1 MGAGLECEDRYRS
14 SWREGGS
21 AVGGRPTVHDV
32 AKRAGVSIAT
42 VSFAFRRPEQV
53 RPDTRA
59 AVLEAARELGYIPNA
74 AARGLR
80 SGRTGALGL
89 HSFDLL
95 LEQPQASGNRR
106 RALANQPPADLV
118 ALTQDFIPWD
128 AARDEVLADPRA
140 FPLYVDEVQRGFEL
154 ECKSQGRPLLLSSG
168 AERSAIT
175 ETAGRVDGLAVFPGR
190 SAAASLESVSDQMP
204 VVLFSV
210 PPAEDGYH
218 RVMVDNDSG
227 VRALVDHLVDVHHLD
242 DLAFVGALSVADY
255 SERFAAFQAALD
267 ERNLQVPRDVFVDTV
282 LGEGPAFEGLT
293 TRLGSGS
300 LPRALVCASDQIA
313 LAALDLLTEQGV
325 RVPHDVV
332 VTGFDGILAG
342 RLSHPTLT
350 TVRQPMETMGRIAA
364 RLLIE
369 ETAQPSERPRI
380 VRLGTHLIVRE
391 SCGCRP

>member
-1 MGAGLECEDRYRS
+1 M
-14 SWREGGS
+14 
-21 AVGGRPTVHDV
+21 VGGRPTVYDV

-53 RPDTRA
+53 RPDTRE
-59 AVLEAARELGYIPNA
+59 AVLKAAREIGYIPSA
-74 AARGLR
+74 AARGLA

-89 HSFDLL
+89 HSFDLF
-95 LEQPQASGNRR
+95 LEQPQAGGP
-106 RALANQPPADLV
+106 ANTPSTPQPSAPTD
-118 ALTQDFIPWD
+118 LTQSFIPWD
-128 AARDEVLADPRA
+128 AARDETLADPRA

-168 AERSAIT
+168 VETSAIT

-190 SAAASLESVSDQMP
+190 SAAASLAWVSDKMP

-218 RVMVDNDSG
+218 RVMVDNESG
-227 VRALVDHLVDVHHLD
+227 VRALVTHLIDVHHLD
-242 DLAFVGALSVADY
+242 DLGFVGALSVADY
-255 SERFAAFQAALD
+255 SERFAAFQAALA
-267 ERNLQVPRDVFVDTV
+267 ERDLQEPQDVIDGTV
-282 LGEGPAFEGLT
+282 LGEGPAFVDLAA
-293 TRLGSGS
+293 RARSGS
-300 LPRALVCASDQIA
+300 LPQALVCASDQIA
-313 LAALDLLTEQGV
+313 LAVLELLGGQGV
-325 RVPHDVV
+325 SVPHDVA

-342 RLSHPTLT
+342 RLTDPTLT

-369 ETAQPSERPRI
+369 ETAQPSERARV
-380 VRLGTHLIVRE
+380 VRLGTQLMVRE

>member
-1 MGAGLECEDRYRS
+1 
-14 SWREGGS
+14 
-21 AVGGRPTVHDV
+21 VGGRPTVYDV
-32 AKRAGVSIAT
+32 ARRAGVSIAT

-59 AVLEAARELGYIPNA
+59 AVLKAAREIGYIPSA
-74 AARGLR
+74 AARGLA

-95 LEQPQASGNRR
+95 LEQPQAGGN
-106 RALANQPPADLV
+106 AGGTPATQQPSERVD
-118 ALTQDFIPWD
+118 LTQSFIPWD
-128 AARDEVLADPRA
+128 AARDETLADPRA

-168 AERSAIT
+168 VEASAIT

-190 SAAASLESVSDQMP
+190 SAAASLEWVSDKMP

-218 RVMVDNDSG
+218 RVLVDNESG
-227 VRALVDHLVDVHHLD
+227 VRALVTHLVDVHQLV
-242 DLAFVGALSVADY
+242 DLGFVGALSVADY
-255 SERFAAFQAALD
+255 SERFTAFQAALAEHD
-267 ERNLQVPRDVFVDTV
+267 LQAPGDVVDATV
-282 LGEGPAFEGLT
+282 LGEGPAFVDLT
-293 TRLGSGS
+293 ARVRSDS
-300 LPRALVCASDQIA
+300 LPQALVCASDQIA
-313 LAALDLLTEQGV
+313 LAVLDLLSEQGV
-325 RVPHDVV
+325 GVPHDAV

-342 RLSHPTLT
+342 RLSDPTLT

-369 ETAQPSERPRI
+369 ETAHPSERPR
-380 VRLGTHLIVRE
+380 VLRLGTQLIVRE